1 MLLQSIINVI
11 ANFTVA
17 QIGRSQI
24 IGDISRHYSAGT
36 SAQHTHKGKYGIIWA
51 MYEYAINSIILPVF
65 LPRDH

>member
-1 MLLQSIINVI
+1 MLHQSIINVI

-36 SAQHTHKGKYGIIWA
+36 VLNTHTNENMVLWA
-51 MYEYAINSIILPVF
+51 LYENAIYSIILPVF